1 MRQRAHRLLVIL
13 AIISGLILIASLFLP
28 TMVVVFFL
36 PPAGLV
42 VDVGSIWGAS
52 KAVSFIVAAVLLPA
66 IVAPCVAA
74 KGRKWL
80 LPLVVTALAMLT
92 LALMTIQ
99 AILSGGKLW
108 FGLTIVGY
116 AALAMLALCTLSE
129 AIVARRNTAANG
141 PTC

>member
-1 MRQRAHRLLVIL
+1 MRQRPHRLLVIL
-13 AIISGLILIASLFLP
+13 AIISGVILIASLFLP

-42 VDVGSIWGAS
+42 VDVGSIWSAS
-52 KAVSFIVAAVLLPA
+52 RVLALVVAVLLLPA
-66 IVAPCVAA
+66 IFAPCFAA
-74 KGRKWL
+74 IGKKWL
-80 LPLVVTALAMLT
+80 LPLVVTALATLT

-116 AALAMLALCTLSE
+116 AALVALAFCTLSE
-129 AIVARRNTAANG
+129 AIVARCGTTPAD
-141 PTC
+141 PVS